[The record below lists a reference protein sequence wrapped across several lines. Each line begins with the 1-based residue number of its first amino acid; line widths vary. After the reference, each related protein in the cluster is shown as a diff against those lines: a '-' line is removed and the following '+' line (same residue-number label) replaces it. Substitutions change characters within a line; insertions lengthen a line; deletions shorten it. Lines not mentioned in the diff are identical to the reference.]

1 MNTFAYTPFLDPINA
16 QDYWFA
22 LLIPLA
28 FFIAVGYKAVR
39 TVDMSKYWRNVL
51 TFTIQIVGG
60 IILLGLG
67 AYLVIAYAIPSLAP
81 MPGS

>member
-1 MNTFAYTPFLDPINA
+1 MTTLAYTPFIDPINA
-16 QDYWFA
+16 QDFWFV
-22 LLIPLA
+22 LLLPLA

-39 TVDMSKYWRNVL
+39 TVDMRLYWRQVL

-60 IILLGLG
+60 IILLGIG

-81 MPGS
+81 MPG

>member
-1 MNTFAYTPFLDPINA
+1 MHTLAYTPFLDPISA
-16 QDYWFA
+16 HDYWFA

-28 FFIAVGYKAVR
+28 FFIALGYKSVR
-39 TVDMSKYWRNVL
+39 TVDMGAYWRQVL
-51 TFTIQIVGG
+51 MFTVQIVGG